1 MKLKLKDI
9 FNWLKNIYGLF
20 LSFVNITYKTCND
33 KVDLF
38 YFYCQ
43 SIFPQKK
50 IWIFDACDYGN
61 LGDQAIL
68 YAQIKYLK
76 KIFPNHR
83 ILISPISRFSQIQKN
98 ISKITKHED
107 LIFLQGG
114 GNLGNYYLRAE
125 NIRRE
130 IVTLLPENKI
140 ILFPQTI
147 YFSNDANGQK
157 ELLITKQIYNKHKHL
172 LLIAREETSYNVMQK
187 NFNCPIILLP
197 DIVLLLNYSNSQ
209 TIKYRNGCL
218 ICLRN
223 DIESILKKQDKE
235 YIYYTLLSQFDKK
248 DISFTDTIGQ
258 NSYRGVLSKI
268 NHFKKKKL
276 VITDR
281 IHGMIF
287 AAISETPCIVIS
299 NYNYKVSGTYKWIS
313 YLSYIQYINEIEDLP
328 NTLKKMDLSQNY
340 SFNNVPIWK
349 EYSTKLIPMIRKL

>member
-197 DIVLLLNYSNSQ
+197 DIVLLLN
-209 TIKYRNGCL
+209 L
-218 ICLRN
+218 
-223 DIESILKKQDKE
+223 E
-235 YIYYTLLSQFDKK
+235 
-248 DISFTDTIGQ
+248 
-258 NSYRGVLSKI
+258 
-268 NHFKKKKL
+268 
-276 VITDR
+276 
-281 IHGMIF
+281 
-287 AAISETPCIVIS
+287 
-299 NYNYKVSGTYKWIS
+299 
-313 YLSYIQYINEIEDLP
+313 
-328 NTLKKMDLSQNY
+328 
-340 SFNNVPIWK
+340 FN
-349 EYSTKLIPMIRKL
+349 L